1 MRVPASARQSTQLVS
16 ARLPLTA
23 LVAAN
28 ATSLVGNV
36 VASVAVPW
44 FVLETTGS
52 AARAG
57 VAAFFTTLPLALGAV
72 FGGAIADRVGARVTS
87 IVGDV
92 TSGAVIA
99 AIPALH
105 ALDALEFW
113 HLLALTFL
121 AAVFDAPAQA
131 SREALLQEAAA
142 HARMPLERA
151 SAIWT
156 TTEHAGYVLGA
167 PTAGVLIAVVG
178 APGALA
184 VDAASFALSAVLV
197 AAAVR
202 AAVRRR
208 ERRRYAQELVEGLR
222 FIAGEA
228 VLRTFVVAAT
238 VGNLLIAALAPV
250 LLPVYAREELGGAGD
265 LAVLVA
271 AYGIGGLAGAAAFGV
286 IERRVP
292 RRRLYVGAWLPYP
305 PLWFLLAVL
314 PGLSVAAVVLF
325 LIGVVAGLLGPIE
338 QLVRLRRT
346 PPELRARV
354 LATFMGT
361 LLLVVPPGVLTGGL
375 LVDWLGLRGALL
387 VFAAANTALTAS
399 VLASRAPR
407 SV

>member
-1 MRVPASARQSTQLVS
+1 VS

-23 LVAAN
+23 LVVAN

-36 VASVAVPW
+36 VASVAIPW

-72 FGGAIADRVGARVTS
+72 FGGAVADRVGARLAS

-92 TSGAVIA
+92 AGGAAIA

-105 ALDALEFW
+105 ALGALEFW
-113 HLLALTFL
+113 HLLALAFL
-121 AAVFDAPAQA
+121 ASLFDAPAQA
-131 SREALLQEAAA
+131 SREALLQDAAE

-167 PTAGVLIAVVG
+167 PAAGVLIALLD

-184 VDAASFALSAVLV
+184 IDAASFALSALLV
-197 AAAVR
+197 AAAVP
-202 AAVRRR
+202 AAKRRL
-208 ERRRYAQELVEGLR
+208 ERRRYTHDLVEGIR
-222 FIAGEA
+222 FVGRDA
-228 VLRTFVVAAT
+228 VLRTFLVAAT

-250 LLPVYAREELGGAGD
+250 LLPVYARRELGGAED
-265 LAVLVA
+265 LAVIVA
-271 AYGIGGLAGAAAFGV
+271 AYGVGGLAGAAAFGA
-286 IERRVP
+286 IARRVP
-292 RRRLYVGAWLPYP
+292 RRGLYVAAWLPYP
-305 PLWFLLAVL
+305 VLWFLLAML
-314 PGLSVAAVVLF
+314 PPLAVAAAVLF

-354 LATFMGT
+354 LSTFMGM
-361 LLLVVPPGVLTGGL
+361 LLLVVPPGVLAGGL
-375 LVDWLGLRGALL
+375 LVEWLGLRGALL
-387 VFAAANTALTAS
+387 AFAAANTALTVC

>member
-1 MRVPASARQSTQLVS
+1 MS
-16 ARLPLTA
+16 ARLPLIA

-28 ATSLVGNV
+28 AASLVGNV

-57 VAAFFTTLPLALGAV
+57 VAAFFTTLPLAVGAV

-92 TSGAVIA
+92 ASGAVIA
-99 AIPALH
+99 AIPTLH
-105 ALDALEFW
+105 ALDALAFS

-131 SREALLQEAAA
+131 SREALLQDAAA

-167 PTAGVLIAVVG
+167 PAAGVLIAVVG

-184 VDAASFALSAVLV
+184 VDAATFALSALLV
-197 AAAVR
+197 ATAVR

-208 ERRRYAQELVEGLR
+208 EPRPYAQELVEGLR
-222 FIAGEA
+222 FIAGDA
-228 VLRTFVVAAT
+228 VLRTFLVAAT

-250 LLPVYAREELGGAGD
+250 LLPVYAREKLGGAGD

-271 AYGIGGLAGAAAFGV
+271 AYGIGGLAGAAAFGL

-292 RRRLYVGAWLPYP
+292 RRRLYVAAWLPYP

-314 PGLSVAAVVLF
+314 PRLSVAAVVLF

-361 LLLVVPPGVLTGGL
+361 LLVVVPPGVLTGGL
-375 LVDWLGLRGALL
+375 LIDWLGLRGALFA
-387 VFAAANTALTAS
+387 FAAANTALTAC